1 VVAARLFVPRPQF
14 EHAVKEALLQL
25 IGEGAAATE
34 AADAEAA
41 TGEAPSGAVPDFHL
55 VLNSDMAPTR
65 IRSITAAHVNKLVVV
80 PGIVVNASRTA
91 PKATRVALRCRNC
104 GARVHVPVS
113 PAFGGFSVPRKCTA
127 L

>member
-1 VVAARLFVPRPQF
+1 MLESQF
-14 EHAVKEALLQL
+14 EQAVNEALLQL
-25 IGEGAAATE
+25 IGEGATATE
-34 AADAEAA
+34 ADDRDAAD
-41 TGEAPSGAVPDFHL
+41 GQAPASGMPAFHL
-55 VLNSDMAPTR
+55 VLNSDMASTR

-104 GARVHVPVS
+104 GALVHVPVS